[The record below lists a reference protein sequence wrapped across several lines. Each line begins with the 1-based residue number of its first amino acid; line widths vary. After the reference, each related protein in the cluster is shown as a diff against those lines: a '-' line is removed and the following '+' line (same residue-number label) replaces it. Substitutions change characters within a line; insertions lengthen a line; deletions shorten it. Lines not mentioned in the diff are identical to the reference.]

1 MSLWNNIPIRRIKI
15 RIEVCFELM
24 RAEFQTI
31 LMGVYKHH
39 LLNAYLSNLLC
50 REREIEREGER
61 ENENESKDR
70 NILLMMWG

>member
-1 MSLWNNIPIRRIKI
+1 
-15 RIEVCFELM
+15 M

-50 REREIEREGER
+50 REREIERDTERER